1 MSEPT
6 VLRAKRLGVYTCNA
20 DETLLAVAQ
29 RMVDEY
35 VSGLVVVDANN
46 GIVGI
51 ITHMDLM
58 RVRLHTA
65 DWAQELVSAHMSPH
79 VVTVSVDNTL
89 TDAVRLMVE
98 RQIHRVV
105 VARPE
110 GEHLVPLG
118 VISTA
123 DLVYHMVQQARG

>member
-6 VLRAKRLGVYTCNA
+6 VLRAKRLGVYTCGA

-29 RMVDEY
+29 KMVDEY
-35 VSGLVVVDANN
+35 ISGLVVVDAHNA
-46 GIVGI
+46 IVGI

-58 RVRLHTA
+58 RVRLHRP
-65 DWAQELVSAHMSPH
+65 DWANELVSAHMSQD

-89 TDAVRLMVE
+89 TDATRLMVE

-110 GEHLVPLG
+110 AGRLIPLG

-123 DLVYHMVQQARG
+123 DLVYHMVQQAQV